1 MLDLYRFIL
10 SLFVVQGHLL
20 AWGSPILAWQAV
32 FSFYVLSGFLMTL
45 VLNEQYGATLGGL
58 CRFGLNRILRLF
70 PVYWAIIGLTVLHIA
85 IIGPL
90 TQLNGAIE
98 IPRSPY
104 DVLANLMIFPLTGV
118 DFSQM
123 AQTRLVPTA
132 WSLSI
137 ELVCYALLALWF
149 SRSPRRLLLMLA
161 LGLGFSIVQI
171 AGAIKQPDY
180 GFQSHYSV
188 YQAGLLPF
196 AIGGLAYFVRRAHV
210 FAFSWTKVALIV
222 LLLCMNVAAG
232 YFSDFHKYVTS
243 LYCSS
248 LLNLFLVPTLFQRAK
263 AGPGAAVCGGL
274 AYPIFVSH
282 WLVGTLIIVYIPTIA
297 ARGSVHFVLSTA
309 ATIVFSSLLY
319 FGVDRQVQRVRA
331 FIKLVKFA
339 APGRRRP
346 SLAPY
351 L

>member
-20 AWGSPILAWQAV
+20 AWGSSLLAWQAV

-45 VLNEQYGATLGGL
+45 VLNEQYGATLDGL

-70 PVYWAIIGLTVLHIA
+70 PVYWAVISLTALHIA
-85 IIGPL
+85 LIGPL
-90 TQLNGAIE
+90 GQHLNGAIQ
-98 IPRSPY
+98 IPRSPSE
-104 DVLANLMIFPLTGV
+104 VLANLTIIPLTGFDV
-118 DFSQM
+118 SQV
-123 AQTRLVPTA
+123 AQVRLVPTA

-149 SRSPRRLLLMLA
+149 SRSPQRLLFMLA
-161 LGLGFSIVQI
+161 LGLGFSFVQI
-171 AGAIKQPDY
+171 AGAMKQPDY
-180 GFQSHYSV
+180 GFQNHYSV
-188 YQAGLLPF
+188 YQAGLVPF
-196 AIGGLAYFVRRAHV
+196 AIGGIAYFFRDVTVVAFAWRR
-210 FAFSWTKVALIV
+210 VALIV
-222 LLLCMNVAAG
+222 FLLCVNVAAG

-248 LLNLFLVPTLFQRAK
+248 VLNLFLVPMLFQRAK
-263 AGPGAAVCGGL
+263 AGTWAAVGGGL

-282 WLVGTLIIVYIPTIA
+282 WLIGTLIVVYIPTIA

-319 FGVDRQVQRVRA
+319 FGVDRQVQRVRT
-331 FIKLVKFA
+331 FIKPVKFA
-339 APGRRRP
+339 AAGR
-346 SLAPY
+346 
-351 L
+351 